1 MRSLAKKWKCTDQFV
16 MTENWPDEVWMVIKK
31 RWPEGTDGRMNNLF
45 GQIDLIM
52 DGRHREITGK

>member
-1 MRSLAKKWKCTDQFV
+1 MRSLAREWKFTDQFV